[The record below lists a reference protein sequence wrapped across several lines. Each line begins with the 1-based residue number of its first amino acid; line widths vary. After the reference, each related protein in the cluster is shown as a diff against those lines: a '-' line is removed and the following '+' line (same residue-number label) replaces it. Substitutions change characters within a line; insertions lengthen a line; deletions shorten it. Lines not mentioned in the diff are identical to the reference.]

1 MSALAQKSTL
11 TDYMTDEQ
19 WERIISLDKIKLA
32 IVGCGAVAEQGHLP
46 AAQRISNIQVT
57 ALVDKNLK
65 RASDLAQQ
73 FDVPYY
79 ADDYHDIFDKVNAV
93 IIALP
98 HNLHAPVGIEFLQRG
113 IHVLCEK
120 PMALTAD
127 ECDRMNQAAK
137 QSEAILSIGLVR
149 RFYDSSRFVKQIIQ
163 NGWFGKIQSFE
174 VEEGSPYNWP
184 TASGFF
190 FRKEVAGGGVLIDTG
205 AHTLDMLLW
214 WLGNHAEVVYWDD
227 AMGGVEA
234 NCRLEL
240 TLENGVTGTVELSR
254 TRTLTNTYKI
264 IGDKAIIEVSVG
276 CVPHINFTFSG
287 SSMSGDLGKRFNW
300 LSDAGKTL
308 LDYMVEQLSDFSE
321 SILLNRKPFISGEEG
336 RRSIA
341 LIERCYEVKQQ
352 MKLPWVA
359 LQNADTPIFLG
370 DT

>member
-1 MSALAQKSTL
+1 MN
-11 TDYMTDEQ
+11 
-19 WERIISLDKIKLA
+19 RISLG
-32 IVGCGAVAEQGHLP
+32 IVGCGAVAEVSHLP
-46 AAQRISNIQVT
+46 AAQRISNIQVA

-65 RASDLAQQ
+65 RASDLAQH

-79 ADDYHDIFDKVNAV
+79 TDDYHNIFDKVNAV

-98 HNLHAPVGIEFLQRG
+98 HNLHAPVSIEFLQQG

-127 ECDRMNQAAK
+127 ECDKMNQAAK

-149 RFYDSSRFVKQIIQ
+149 RFYDSSQFVKQIIQ
-163 NGWFGKIQSFE
+163 NGWLGEIQSFE

-214 WLGNHAEVVYWDD
+214 WLGDYADVVYWDD

-240 TLENGVTGTVELSR
+240 TLENGTTGTVELSR
-254 TRTLTNTYKI
+254 TRTLKNIYKI
-264 IGDKAIIEVSVG
+264 IGDKAIIEVPVG
-276 CVPHINFTFSG
+276 CVPHFNFTFRG
-287 SSMSGDLGKRFNW
+287 SSMSGHITAKDLAW
-300 LSDAGKTL
+300 SLDEDKTL
-308 LDYMVEQLSDFSE
+308 LDYMVEQLTDFSE
-321 SILLNRKPFISGEEG
+321 SILLNRQPFIPGEEA
-336 RRSIA
+336 RHSIA
-341 LIERCYEVKQQ
+341 LIERCYKVKQP
-352 MKLPWVA
+352 MELPWVMP
-359 LQNADTPIFLG
+359 QNADSSIFLG